1 MLITTSNDT
10 SERLNHSHVS
20 LLRNEC
26 DDVKTFTECG
36 WFCVTGYKGNKR
48 LVYAHCNSFEEYETA
63 MGLLRRSNP
72 FDYGGESGYLI
83 KATATYSV
91 DEEKTDEAAAFFSSA
106 DPYTDRERITELAG
120 ETLREAVD
128 GETLREAVDGETRTI
143 RLQREYW
150 DQLPRSERAVSVEED
165 ARPSFR

>member
-48 LVYAHCNSFEEYETA
+48 LVYAHCNNFEEYETA

-72 FDYGGESGYLI
+72 FGYGSGSESGYLI

-91 DEEKTDEAAAFFSSA
+91 DGEKTDEAAAFFSSA
-106 DPYTDRERITELAG
+106 DPFADRERIAELA
-120 ETLREAVD
+120 

>member
-48 LVYAHCNSFEEYETA
+48 LVYAHCNNFEEYETA

-72 FDYGGESGYLI
+72 FGYGSGGESGYLI

-91 DEEKTDEAAAFFSSA
+91 DGEKIEEAAAFFSSA
-106 DPYTDRERITELAG
+106 DPYADRERLVELA
-120 ETLREAVD
+120 

-143 RLQREYW
+143 RREYW
-150 DQLPRSERAVSVEED
+150 DQLPRSERAVAVEED